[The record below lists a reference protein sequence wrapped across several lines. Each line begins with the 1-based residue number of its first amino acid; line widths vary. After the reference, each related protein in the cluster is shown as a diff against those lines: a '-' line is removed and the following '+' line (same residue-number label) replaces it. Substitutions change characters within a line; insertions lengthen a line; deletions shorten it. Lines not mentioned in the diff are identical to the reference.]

1 MQEKLFKISETAKI
15 VDHQF
20 SEKLCSGLL
29 KVLCYLL
36 KVEGEVALQKKYI
49 CNPTSNIKT
58 CWRISEMAKAIRDN
72 TYRF

>member
-36 KVEGEVALQKKYI
+36 KVEGEVALQKI
-49 CNPTSNIKT
+49 TQPQIL
-58 CWRISEMAKAIRDN
+58 RLFEGFRDGQGD
-72 TYRF
+72 

>member
-20 SEKLCSGLL
+20 SESL

-49 CNPTSNIKT
+49 CNPTSNIN
-58 CWRISEMAKAIRDN
+58 WRILEMAKAIRDN
-72 TYRF
+72 IYRS